1 MLYPTISNMISVRSY
16 SGVIDNYV
24 TKVSKYDKA
33 YNSLLYRQAF
43 AYNKSLTSTSMAD
56 AFTYPSKEESEAYS
70 KLLNVDNTGVM
81 GYISIPKINVRIPIY
96 HGTSEKTLEKGVGHL
111 EGSSLP
117 IGGIGNH
124 VILSAHRGLPSSKL
138 FSDLDQM
145 RVGDQFYIYVL
156 NKTLAYQIDS
166 VKVIKPSELDSFVK
180 EEDKDYVTLV
190 TCTPYGV
197 NTHRLLVRGSRVEY
211 KKAETNKI
219 EGSRKLSVADIVL
232 YASILL
238 VIIVII
244 VSIIVISKSNKKKK
258 LLEANNNYT
267 DNPNLQEKNLDNN
280 QSEYHNNNDIPLI

>member
-1 MLYPTISNMISVRSY
+1 MLYPAISNMISVRSY
-16 SGVIDNYV
+16 SGIIDNYV

-56 AFTYPSKEESEAYS
+56 AFTYPSKEASEEYS

-145 RVGDQFYIYVL
+145 RVGDQFYLYVL
-156 NKTLAYQIDS
+156 NETLAYQVDS

-180 EEDKDYVTLV
+180 DEKKDYVTLV

-211 KKAETNKI
+211 KKAEANRI
-219 EGSRKLSVADIVL
+219 ESSKNLSTADIVFYISL
-232 YASILL
+232 AL
-238 VIIVII
+238 VIIAII
-244 VSIIVISKSNKKKK
+244 VSILLISKSKKKKK
-258 LLEANNNYT
+258 LIDTNNVDT
-267 DNPNLQEKNLDNN
+267 SNLQENNLSYNQVEYQDDN
-280 QSEYHNNNDIPLI
+280 DVTII